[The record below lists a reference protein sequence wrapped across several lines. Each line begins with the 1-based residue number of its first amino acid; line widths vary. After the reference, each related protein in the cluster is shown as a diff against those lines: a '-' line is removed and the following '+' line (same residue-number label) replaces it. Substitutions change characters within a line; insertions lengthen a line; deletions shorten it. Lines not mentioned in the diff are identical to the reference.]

1 MGRPGGLPH
10 PRLTFGR
17 RIKPDGF
24 SAVDQPPFG
33 YIRKDLMQT
42 DNSQPAVK
50 TAGGRFALRPQALL
64 LASMVLS
71 SAMCVFLFGMRWVK
85 TGQTTYYSLNVN
97 LILAWI
103 PVVFAWIAHNVY
115 RKGSCWGAAIALGC
129 AVVWLLFFPNA
140 PYLITDVVHL
150 RARPEMPY
158 WFDQILYMA
167 FAFTGCYLG
176 MVSLIL
182 MQSLVRR
189 SLGWIVSWIF
199 ALGALLLGGFGIY
212 IGRYL
217 RFNSWDLL
225 VNPKPLIK
233 EIFSWFRHPKSNSD
247 AFIFALT
254 FSLFF
259 TAIYFV
265 VVAILNLRK
274 SEGKE

>member
-1 MGRPGGLPH
+1 
-10 PRLTFGR
+10 
-17 RIKPDGF
+17 
-24 SAVDQPPFG
+24 
-33 YIRKDLMQT
+33 MQT
-42 DNSQPAVK
+42 ENIQPAIHP
-50 TAGGRFALRPQALL
+50 AGGRFAPGPQALL

-71 SAMCVFLFGMRWVK
+71 SAMCAFLFAVRWVK

-97 LILAWI
+97 LVLAWI

-115 RKGSCWGAAIALGC
+115 RKGSCLGAAVVLGC
-129 AVVWLLFFPNA
+129 AAVWLLFFPNA
-140 PYLITDVVHL
+140 PYLITDIVHL

-167 FAFTGCYLG
+167 FAFNGCYLG

-182 MQSLVRR
+182 MQSVVRR

-199 ALGALLLGGFGIY
+199 ALGALMLAGFGIY
-212 IGRYL
+212 IGRFL

-225 VNPKPLIK
+225 VHPKPLLK
-233 EIFSWFRHPKSNSD
+233 EIYSWFRHPKSNSD

-254 FSLFF
+254 FSIFF

-274 SEGKE
+274 PEDKG